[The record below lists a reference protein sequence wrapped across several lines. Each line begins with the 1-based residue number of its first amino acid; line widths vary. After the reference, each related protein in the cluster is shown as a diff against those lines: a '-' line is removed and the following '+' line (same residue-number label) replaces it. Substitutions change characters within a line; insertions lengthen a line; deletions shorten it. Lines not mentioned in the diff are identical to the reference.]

1 MKEQIEEMERV
12 MAESTNPKHTPTF
25 TNTIELKH
33 KALTDCPPTRRC
45 LVCECKENQDA
56 VFVDANKAW
65 LCDNCRTVLL
75 EIVESKSTGMRAN
88 RLRERK

>member
-12 MAESTNPKHTPTF
+12 MAESTNQKYTPNF

-33 KALTDCPPTRRC
+33 KALTYCSPSRGC

-56 VFVDANKAW
+56 VFVDASKAW
-65 LCDNCRTVLL
+65 LCDNCRNVLL
-75 EIVESKSTGMRAN
+75 EIVESKSTGKRAK
-88 RLRERK
+88 R